1 MAVLFAVFKMFRKY
15 YLKMEE
21 TQMLERENIEA
32 EAKWLKA
39 QVHPHFLFNTL
50 NNIYSS
56 ILIRSPKAA
65 DLLDNLSNLLRYMI
79 HENDEQFVPL
89 EKEIQLLNNYIG
101 LQKVRYD
108 ERLQI
113 DMEVKGEYEHEMV
126 APFLM
131 IPFLENAFKHGVSK
145 LNAQKWIRI
154 LVRAESDRLFFSI
167 SNSKPASLN
176 APNKTTGIG
185 LDNVRKRLEYIYH
198 GEYDF
203 GITETEN
210 VFAVNLNVPL
220 LKQKNYN
227 SFQFKP
233 QKISGYA

>member
-1 MAVLFAVFKMFRKY
+1 
-15 YLKMEE
+15 
-21 TQMLERENIEA
+21 
-32 EAKWLKA
+32 
-39 QVHPHFLFNTL
+39 
-50 NNIYSS
+50 
-56 ILIRSPKAA
+56 
-65 DLLDNLSNLLRYMI
+65 MI

-113 DMEVKGEYEHEMV
+113 DMEVKGAYEHEMI

-154 LVRAESDRLFFSI
+154 LVKIENDRLSFSI
-167 SNSKPASLN
+167 SNSKPPSLN
-176 APNKTTGIG
+176 AANKTTGIG